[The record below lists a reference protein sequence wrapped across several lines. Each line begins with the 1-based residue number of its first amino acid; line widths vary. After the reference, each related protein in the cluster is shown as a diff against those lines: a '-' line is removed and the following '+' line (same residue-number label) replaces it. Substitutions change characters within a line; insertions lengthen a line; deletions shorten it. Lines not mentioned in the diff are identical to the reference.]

1 MHKSAGWGLLLILVG
16 VVLNNYAYLN
26 DIVMQKHDGYIYV
39 GSHAVAAIVVS
50 LIVIG
55 IGAGLAA
62 RRSPPPDTP

>member
-1 MHKSAGWGLLLILVG
+1 MHKSAGWGLLLILFG
-16 VVLNNYAYLN
+16 VVLNNYAYMN

-39 GSHAVAAIVVS
+39 GSRAVAAIVVS

-55 IGAGLAA
+55 IGAWLAV